1 MKFTQSIRFQLLVW
15 VLFACFLASIGQST
29 VSYLSSKGIV
39 TSQIQGECQALA
51 QSTSSE
57 IVTWLEGRSKELT
70 TLAKLDTIRA
80 MDQNNMAVLLS
91 QLKSEE
97 QDNLYVTWPDGT
109 CVTNTGLASFNLSD
123 REYFQLAMQG
133 KENIGS
139 PVISKET
146 GNMTAPIAVPIREG
160 DRVVGVLATTIKT
173 EKLVEIV
180 GQVKTGQTGYA
191 FLVDKTGVF
200 VAHPNKDYIIKKKI
214 SDLGSQFESIAAKM
228 ITQQIGIINYQFEGL
243 DKYMAFAPVKSAGW
257 SVGVTVPVAEVTS
270 PLNNMLQK
278 IIIVTTVT
286 LLLLCLLLWFISG
299 KFSRPIM
306 EMTGITNRLAQRDL
320 TQNITTR
327 HRSEIG
333 VLMNSLA
340 VMNESLRNDFR
351 QIADTSKSLN
361 DVSGELLTTTEQTGR
376 ASEQVSASAEEVA
389 RAAASQA
396 EDAQKTSMM
405 AQQVGVAIQNIGES
419 TENISRQSF
428 SFKGIVSK
436 VTVLMLQQ
444 KDKMKHTVDS
454 TGNVSA
460 VIQGLS
466 NKTQEI
472 GEIITVITNIAG
484 QTNLL
489 ALNAAIEAARAG
501 EAGRGFAVV
510 AEEVR
515 KLAEETGAATLSIR
529 SIITDVQSQVEHA
542 VGEVKEVEKLVK
554 EQGESLGESVNAFRE
569 IENGASDID
578 NSIQDISA
586 TFEELMASA
595 DEIIQAIENISA
607 VTEESAASA
616 QEVTAISQNQ
626 LMAVHNM
633 AKISKSLENFARE
646 LMKITDTFKL
656 Q

>member
-15 VLFACFLASIGQST
+15 VLVACFLASIGQST

-57 IVTWLEGRSKELT
+57 IATWLEGRTKELG
-70 TLAKLDTIRA
+70 TLAKLSAIKE
-80 MDQNNMAVLLS
+80 MKQEGMAELLT
-91 QLKSEE
+91 QLKSDE
-97 QDNLYVTWPDGT
+97 QDNLYVVWPDGT
-109 CVTNTGLASFNLSD
+109 TVTNTGLASFNLFD
-123 REYFQLAMQG
+123 REYFQTAMAG
-133 KENIGS
+133 NVNIGS

-146 GNMTAPIAVPIREG
+146 GNMTAPCAVPVLV
-160 DRVVGVLATTIKT
+160 DNKVVGVLATTIKT
-173 EKLVEIV
+173 EKIMEIIN
-180 GQVKTGQTGYA
+180 QVKTGQTGYA
-191 FLVDKTGVF
+191 FLIDKTGVF
-200 VAHPNKDYIIKKKI
+200 VSHPDKTYIINKKI
-214 SDLGSQFESIAAKM
+214 SDLGTQFDSIAAQM
-228 ITQQIGIINYQFEGL
+228 IAQESAIVEYQL
-243 DKYMAFAPVKSAGW
+243 DGMEKYMAFAPVKSAGW
-257 SVGVTVPVAEVTS
+257 SVGVTVPVKEVTM
-270 PLNNMLQK
+270 PLSDMLQK
-278 IIIVTTVT
+278 IIIVTVLT
-286 LLLLCLLLWFISG
+286 LLLLSVLIWFISG

-306 EMTGITNRLAQRDL
+306 EMTGITTRLSQRDL
-320 TQNITTR
+320 TQNINSNQS
-327 HRSEIG
+327 SEIG

-340 VMNESLRNDFR
+340 EMNKSLRNDFS
-351 QIADTSKSLN
+351 QIAENSNKLIN
-361 DVSGELLTTTEQTGR
+361 VSQELLITAEQTGR

-396 EDAQKTSMM
+396 EDAQKTSSM

-419 TENISRQSF
+419 TESISRQSF
-428 SFKGIVSK
+428 NFKGIVNK
-436 VTVLMLQQ
+436 VTQLMLQQ

-454 TGNVSA
+454 TGNVSV
-460 VIQGLS
+460 VIKGLS

-515 KLAEETGAATLSIR
+515 KLAEETGAATLSIG
-529 SIITDVQSQVEHA
+529 SIITEVQSQVERA
-542 VGEVKEVEKLVK
+542 VGEVNDVEKLVK
-554 EQGESLGESVNAFRE
+554 EQGESLGQSVNAFKE
-569 IENGASDID
+569 IENGASEID

-595 DEIIQAIENISA
+595 DEIIKAIENISA

-626 LMAVHNM
+626 LMAVNNM
-633 AKISKSLENFARE
+633 GTISKNLEE
-646 LMKITDTFKL
+646 LAKQLNSITDTFKL